1 MFCRILLLKF
11 DFLIYCTTSQAH
23 QVCYIPYPYIKK
35 PKQPWFNVLKVNPR
49 KIISEEYEDEKPTLL
64 QQENDDDV
72 LMTTIEDLAV
82 EHFKHA

>member
-1 MFCRILLLKF
+1 M
-11 DFLIYCTTSQAH
+11 
-23 QVCYIPYPYIKK
+23 
-35 PKQPWFNVLKVNPR
+35 NPR

-82 EHFKHA
+82 EHFKHAWGEPINLDIDVEDV